1 MLEQMIVD
9 TLVVI
14 GLFILRIGVPLT
26 ILFGMA
32 AWLERKLQSPERC
45 ETNRRAS
52 GAQII
57 PFIKPRQESDIPA
70 RAPAPRS
77 VEDTVKRADSK

>member
-14 GLFILRIGVPLT
+14 GMFILRIGVPLA
-26 ILFGMA
+26 ILFGIA
-32 AWLERKLQSPERC
+32 AWLERRLRPSERR

-57 PFIKPRQESDIPA
+57 PFARPRQDPEVSA
-70 RAPAPRS
+70 SAPACRS
-77 VEDTVKRADSK
+77 AADTVKRADSK